1 MKLNKNQRQIMRG
14 LLTGNKHMSAT
25 EAADTDVHEL
35 IGEHFVH
42 IWSTMGGFAGTWDGR
57 LRSRSRKPSRRPR
70 RGSGPA
76 RSREPALIVLPFSPI
91 GRGVPR

>member
-42 IWSTMGGFAGTWDGR
+42 IWSTMGGFAAWR
-57 LRSRSRKPSRRPR
+57 LT
-70 RGSGPA
+70 PA
-76 RSREPALIVLPFSPI
+76 GLAALETEDD
-91 GRGVPR
+91 